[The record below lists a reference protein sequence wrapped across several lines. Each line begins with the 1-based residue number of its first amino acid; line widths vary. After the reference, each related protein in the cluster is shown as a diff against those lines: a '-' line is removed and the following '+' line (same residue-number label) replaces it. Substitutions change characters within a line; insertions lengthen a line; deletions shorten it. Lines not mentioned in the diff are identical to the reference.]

1 MSGISRLSLQDVRCF
16 AEPQEVELGK
26 ITLLVGENNSGKS
39 TFLGC
44 LAAFARLASFHD
56 LHDPPIGR
64 PGPFDQWPY
73 RLGDFSTIARDD
85 AEAFV
90 LDGALDGRQHTRVR
104 FTFGARQGHPS
115 ERSAEIHFREPSG
128 APRRLA
134 IVREPGPPEI
144 WRVRAD
150 DFSLP
155 IPHADLSYHEVS
167 TWLSQA
173 VRYGLLPYQGDP
185 STYRKRLPAAA
196 DGEPQARF
204 ARLTNFLRT
213 MPFDAEPVAVESSP
227 PAPPPRRR
235 RYETAAPGAA
245 DIERLRLTLARAGD
259 RLGLFS
265 DIDVQQD
272 PGTHGYE
279 LRFMQAKRW
288 RNLVDVG
295 YGVHAVL
302 PVLTA
307 LGGNSQE
314 TVFLLQ
320 QPEVHVH
327 PSAQAE
333 LAQVMA
339 ESRHRFVIE
348 THSDHLIDRF
358 RICVMQGVMAPE
370 TLRIAWFQR
379 DRNHNRTKV
388 HNICVD
394 RDGNLDGEPPEY
406 GTFFTAETNR
416 LLGID

>member
-16 AEPQEVELGK
+16 AEPQEVDLGK

-56 LHDPPIGR
+56 LRDPPIGR

-85 AEAFV
+85 ADAFV
-90 LDGALDGRQHTRVR
+90 LDGTLDGRQHTRVR
-104 FTFGARQGHPS
+104 FAFGTREGHPS
-115 ERSAEIHFREPSG
+115 EQSAEIHFRAPSG

-134 IVREPGPPEI
+134 VARELGPTEI
-144 WRVRAD
+144 WRVGAD

-155 IPHADLSYHEVS
+155 IPHADLSYREIS

-185 STYRKRLPAAA
+185 STYRKRLAATA
-196 DGEPQARF
+196 DAEPQARF

-213 MPFDAEPVAVESSP
+213 MPFDAEPGAVESSP
-227 PAPPPRRR
+227 PAPPSRRR
-235 RYETAAPGAA
+235 RYETDPLGAA
-245 DIERLRLTLARAGD
+245 DIERLRLTLARAGN
-259 RLGLFS
+259 RLGLFF
-265 DIDVQQD
+265 DVDVQRD
-272 PGTHGYE
+272 PGTQGYE

-307 LGGNSQE
+307 MGAKSHE
-314 TVFLLQ
+314 AVFLLQ
-320 QPEVHVH
+320 QPEVHLH

-339 ESRHRFVIE
+339 ESQHRFVIE

-370 TLRIAWFQR
+370 ALRIAWFQR
-379 DRNHNRTKV
+379 DPNHNRTRV

-394 RDGNLDGEPPEY
+394 PDGNLVGEPPEY

>member
-26 ITLLVGENNSGKS
+26 ITVLVGENNSGKS
-39 TFLGC
+39 TFLAC

-56 LHDPPIGR
+56 LRDPPIGR
-64 PGPFDQWPY
+64 PGAFDQRPY

-90 LDGALDGRQHTRVR
+90 LDGALDGRRHTRVR
-104 FTFGARQGHPS
+104 FTFGARQGQPS
-115 ERSAEIHFREPSG
+115 ERSVEIHFRDPSG

-134 IVREPGPPEI
+134 IAREPGPPET
-144 WRVRAD
+144 WRVAAD
-150 DFSLP
+150 DFSLA
-155 IPHADLSYHEVS
+155 IPHADLSYREIS

-196 DGEPQARF
+196 DAEPQALF

-213 MPFDAEPVAVESSP
+213 MPFDAEPGAVESSP
-227 PAPPPRRR
+227 PSPPPRRR
-235 RYETAAPGAA
+235 RYETDPPGAA
-245 DIERLRLTLARAGD
+245 DIERFRPMLARAGE

-265 DIDVQQD
+265 DIDIPRD
-272 PGTHGYE
+272 PDAQGYE
-279 LRFMQAKRW
+279 LRFMQARRW

-307 LGGNSQE
+307 MGGESHE

-358 RICVMQGVMAPE
+358 RICVMQGVTAPE
-370 TLRIAWFQR
+370 ALRIAWFQR
-379 DRNHNRTKV
+379 DPNHNRTRV
-388 HNICVD
+388 HNIRVD
-394 RDGNLDGEPPEY
+394 PDGNLVGEPPEY
-406 GTFFTAETNR
+406 GAFFTAETNR

>member
-56 LHDPPIGR
+56 LRDPPIGR
-64 PGPFDQWPY
+64 PGRFDQWPY
-73 RLGDFSTIARDD
+73 RLGDFSTIVRDD
-85 AEAFV
+85 TEAFV
-90 LDGALDGRQHTRVR
+90 LDGTLDGGQHTRVR
-104 FTFGARQGHPS
+104 FTFDSRQDHPS
-115 ERSAEIHFREPSG
+115 ERSVEVHFRDAG
-128 APRRLA
+128 GVPRRLA
-134 IVREPGPPEI
+134 VVREPGPPEM
-144 WRVRAD
+144 WRMGAA
-150 DFSLP
+150 DFSLA
-155 IPHADLSYHEVS
+155 ISHADLSYREIS

-196 DGEPQARF
+196 DAESQTRF
-204 ARLTNFLRT
+204 ARLTNLLRT
-213 MPFDAEPVAVESSP
+213 MPFDAEPVDVESSP
-227 PAPPPRRR
+227 PAPSPRRR
-235 RYETAAPGAA
+235 RYETDPPGAS

-265 DIDVQQD
+265 DVDVQRD
-272 PGTHGYE
+272 RGTQGYE

-307 LGGNSQE
+307 MGGESHE

-333 LAQVMA
+333 LAQLMA

-358 RICVMQGVMAPE
+358 RICAMQGVMGPE
-370 TLRIAWFQR
+370 ALRIAWFQR
-379 DRNHNRTKV
+379 DADHNRTKV

-394 RDGNLDGEPPEY
+394 PDGNLVGEPPEY